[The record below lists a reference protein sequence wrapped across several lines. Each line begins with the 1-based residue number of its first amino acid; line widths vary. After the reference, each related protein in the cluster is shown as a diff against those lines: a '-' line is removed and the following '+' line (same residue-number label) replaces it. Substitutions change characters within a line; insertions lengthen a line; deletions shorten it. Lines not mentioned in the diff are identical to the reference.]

1 VPGRRDGDH
10 RTAGIEI
17 FDQPG
22 GCVPPVVMVPV
33 DGGQHDPHRITKPA
47 GIDGERTQRSN
58 SARSRCDIHARRQC
72 HMP

>member
-1 VPGRRDGDH
+1 
-10 RTAGIEI
+10 
-17 FDQPG
+17 
-22 GCVPPVVMVPV
+22 MVPV